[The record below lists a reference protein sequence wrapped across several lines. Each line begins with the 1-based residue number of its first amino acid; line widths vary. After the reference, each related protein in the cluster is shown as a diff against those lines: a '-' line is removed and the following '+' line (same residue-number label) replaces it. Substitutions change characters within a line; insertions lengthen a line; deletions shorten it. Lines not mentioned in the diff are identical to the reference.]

1 MSLAIHSPVATTSP
15 ASAPSDAAV
24 KRQKEGRAGGQG
36 TEQAGG
42 AEPTKGRHALSAALT
57 EALEGLGLVAAGGPA
72 SNARQG
78 LSVGD
83 REAKQEL
90 HAFVHELFAAL
101 RPADV
106 EGRTGRGFAWG
117 RTSSA
122 DLALRLDALVQRLQG
137 SAPTPS
143 EPPATSSTAPAPTP
157 PSTPTTPVEAD
168 PLLSAFQQL
177 LAVAHPSAE
186 SGGDAAEGT
195 ATLVAFLQ
203 RLSEAMNSAAGSGS
217 PVPGTLLDV
226 TA

>member
-1 MSLAIHSPVATTSP
+1 MSLAIHSPVATTSS
-15 ASAPSDAAV
+15 ASAPSDAAI
-24 KRQKEGRAGGQG
+24 KRQKEGRAGAHG
-36 TEQAGG
+36 TEEVGG
-42 AEPTKGRHALSAALT
+42 AAPTKGRHALSAALT
-57 EALEGLGLVAAGGPA
+57 EALEELGLVAAGLPA
-72 SNARQG
+72 SNARRG

-83 REAKQEL
+83 GEAKQEL

-101 RPADV
+101 RPADT

-143 EPPATSSTAPAPTP
+143 ELPATSPTAPAPEP

-186 SGGDAAEGT
+186 GGGDAAEGT